1 MFWYSF
7 FIIFLPLI
15 GAFLLLFVKPNSKRL
30 FTNFIANTSIGISM
44 IFSIILFIKFLFNP
58 DISNS
63 FELYTWIHSD
73 KFVFSLGIL
82 VDSLSVFMAFVVTS
96 VSFLVHVY
104 SVGYMDKDEGY
115 NRFFIY
121 TNFFTF

>member
-7 FIIFLPLI
+7 FILFLPLI
-15 GAFLLLFVKPNSKRL
+15 GAFLLLFAKPNSKRL

-63 FELYTWIHSD
+63 FELYTWIHSA
-73 KFVFSLGIL
+73 G
-82 VDSLSVFMAFVVTS
+82 
-96 VSFLVHVY
+96 
-104 SVGYMDKDEGY
+104 
-115 NRFFIY
+115 
-121 TNFFTF
+121 